1 MKKFG
6 FATIVA
12 SGLAAAVLGL
22 AGPAQADIGHH
33 DWVHDIQQQRH
44 RRLGHP
50 DLRQRPLTH
59 NLDQEGA
66 PRIRAPLLRMCCTH
80 MR

>member
-33 DWVHDIQQQRH
+33 QWVRKGPTGDKKK
-44 RRLGHP
+44 
-50 DLRQRPLTH
+50 
-59 NLDQEGA
+59 A
-66 PRIRAPLLRMCCTH
+66 SK
-80 MR
+80 

>member
-33 DWVHDIQQQRH
+33 DWVNTSNSSDWSPQVDTSVAQAADPQDR
-44 RRLGHP
+44 
-50 DLRQRPLTH
+50 
-59 NLDQEGA
+59 QEGVPA
-66 PRIRAPLLRMCCTH
+66 
-80 MR
+80 

>member
-33 DWVHDIQQQRH
+33 QWVNDIQQRASV
-44 RRLGHP
+44 GSFEAP
-50 DLRQRPLTH
+50 AVRPR
-59 NLDQEGA
+59 GA
-66 PRIRAPLLRMCCTH
+66 GKAAALMAE
-80 MR
+80 

>member
-6 FATIVA
+6 FATIIA

-33 DWVHDIQQQRH
+33 DWVNNVNQHAS
-44 RRLGHP
+44 
-50 DLRQRPLTH
+50 
-59 NLDQEGA
+59 A
-66 PRIRAPLLRMCCTH
+66 PQVDTSVHQSR
-80 MR
+80 